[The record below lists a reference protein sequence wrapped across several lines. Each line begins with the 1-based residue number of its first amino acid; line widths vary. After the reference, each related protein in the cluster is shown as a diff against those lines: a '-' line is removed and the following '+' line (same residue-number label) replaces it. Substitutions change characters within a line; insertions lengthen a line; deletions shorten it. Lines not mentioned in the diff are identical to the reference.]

1 MAQAYDFAL
10 DKIGM
15 EIMSYQVHAPQK
27 LYHCVCVCV
36 LSRLGRCQLTSVL
49 FSSSP
54 RFGWTTS
61 TFSKECKCYL
71 GFSCKASQKPG
82 WLQTTAAV
90 TLTSSGRPWARTP
103 RTSGSPPC
111 GGCTREAASTPWSIS
126 SSSGEIIANMR
137 RRVSRQGVSFSGL
150 TCTRLSCWR
159 PNSSLSFAGNQRAL
173 GQKDDRGSK

>member
-1 MAQAYDFAL
+1 MGVF
-10 DKIGM
+10 
-15 EIMSYQVHAPQK
+15 
-27 LYHCVCVCV
+27 C
-36 LSRLGRCQLTSVL
+36 LGRCQLTSVL

-71 GFSCKASQKPG
+71 GFSCKASQKPR
-82 WLQTTAAV
+82 LQTTAAV
-90 TLTSSGRPWARTP
+90 TLISSGRPWARTP

-150 TCTRLSCWR
+150 TCKRLSCWR
-159 PNSSLSFAGNQRAL
+159 PNSSLSFAGNQCAL